1 MINEKYF
8 NETNEKLIN
17 ILDNSDL
24 IPKEIRD
31 KKQRLNG
38 SLKDMINKQEIDN
51 QYVSLG
57 HEIKSYDFLK
67 RYGDLRMA
75 RDTISNPGPDF
86 KLNNYWIECVSC
98 SSGDTN
104 VNGLDNYRLDENNK
118 SIIVDYNKLLEIL
131 LPRITQEL
139 KDKSETFRSYID
151 SRNYKK
157 RRALYYI
164 YIIR

>member
-8 NETNEKLIN
+8 KETNEKLLK

-24 IPKEIRD
+24 IPKEIKD
-31 KKQRLNG
+31 KKQKLNT
-38 SLKDMINKQEIDN
+38 SLNDMINKQEIEN
-51 QYVSLG
+51 KYVSLG

-67 RYGDLRMA
+67 KYGNLKMA
-75 RDTISNPGPDF
+75 RDTISEAGPDF
-86 KLNNYWIECVSC
+86 KLNNYRIECVSC

-104 VNGLDNYRLDENNK
+104 INGLENYRLNENNK

-151 SRNYKK
+151 SRNCKK
-157 RRALYYI
+157 R
-164 YIIR
+164 